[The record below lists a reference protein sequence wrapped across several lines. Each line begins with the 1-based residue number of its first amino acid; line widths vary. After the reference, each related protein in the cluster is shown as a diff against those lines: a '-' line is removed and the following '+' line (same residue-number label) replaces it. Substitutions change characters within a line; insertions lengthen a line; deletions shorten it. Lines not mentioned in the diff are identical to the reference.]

1 MTGVSQAVLWLR
13 SLHRGFK
20 FGLLMIAVW
29 TLVLGAAHPFVVLFI
44 AGPAAA
50 LFFVSTTGRRAMAP
64 VPEDHA
70 DANS

>member
-1 MTGVSQAVLWLR
+1 MNGVSQAVPWLR

-29 TLVLGAAHPFVVLFI
+29 TLVLGAAHPFVVLFVG
-44 AGPAAA
+44 GPAAA
-50 LFFVSTTGRRAMAP
+50 FFFVSTTGPRAIAP
-64 VPEDHA
+64 IPEDHA

>member
-1 MTGVSQAVLWLR
+1 MLWLR

-44 AGPAAA
+44 AGPTAA
-50 LFFVSTTGRRAMAP
+50 LFFVSTTGPRAMTP
-64 VPEDHA
+64 VAEDHT

>member
-1 MTGVSQAVLWLR
+1 MSVN
-13 SLHRGFK
+13 LHFEEKAR
-20 FGLLMIAVW
+20 A
-29 TLVLGAAHPFVVLFI
+29 

-50 LFFVSTTGRRAMAP
+50 LFFVSTTGPRAMAP

>member
-1 MTGVSQAVLWLR
+1 MTGVRRAVLWLR

-20 FGLLMIAVW
+20 FCFLMIAVW

-44 AGPAAA
+44 AGPATA
-50 LFFVSTTGRRAMAP
+50 LFFVSTTGPRTMAP

>member
-1 MTGVSQAVLWLR
+1 MTGVSQAVQWLR

-50 LFFVSTTGRRAMAP
+50 LFFVSTTGPRAMAP

>member
-1 MTGVSQAVLWLR
+1 MTGVSQALPYLR

-20 FGLLMIAVW
+20 FCFLMIAVW

-50 LFFVSTTGRRAMAP
+50 LFFVSTTGPRAMAP
-64 VPEDHA
+64 VPEDRA